1 MVEER
6 KINPETIS
14 KDRTKKEFAVY
25 VEDYNTATLGHEKYY
40 DMDKYMIKLNM
51 IRSGQTLPDESS
63 GYDPMADMKA
73 HSSSLKSTTKEP
85 QESYLSPQEV
95 AELRRIE
102 AERTEISKRRLLGM
116 NVPKNMGVRTE
127 DADY

>member
-1 MVEER
+1 MQ
-6 KINPETIS
+6 S
-14 KDRTKKEFAVY
+14 KT
-25 VEDYNTATLGHEKYY
+25 N
-40 DMDKYMIKLNM
+40 
-51 IRSGQTLPDESS
+51 
-63 GYDPMADMKA
+63 
-73 HSSSLKSTTKEP
+73 EP

-95 AELRRIE
+95 VELRRIE